1 MIICRL
7 HEADLRDINL
17 TGHELW
23 KKRITQNFK
32 FLRFFSITSV

>member
-17 TGHELW
+17 TGHKFG
-23 KKRITQNFK
+23 KKRVAERLNLYSF
-32 FLRFFSITSV
+32 